1 MANATLT
8 QAPAPPAPQLN
19 TGPVSIFFMVWGV
32 TWTMLLVLGM
42 AFLYYNR
49 AMPLVRIRGLRL
61 TFAAVILLHL
71 YWIVVQFGVLIFELV
86 PPEVMFWIMG
96 LYVPWGIALF
106 HASNSRFLYVAE
118 AQKRFVGKTPVVRE
132 KPSTSRDETLLG
144 KFWRLEYERRIVVVV
159 CVGMVLQFLLLV
171 TMYLL
176 SRKYHPSFGIPG
188 TEITTADPM
197 ERLMQLYSGWEWW
210 PSIMWQFFWA
220 WIVAPYILFKS
231 RGIKD
236 TLGWRVQTIAC
247 CIAGLPA
254 TPLWLAA
261 LYLPAFAPVNRYF
274 IPPQWICLSITFIEF
289 FAVILP
295 CWQVLTHK
303 TLRRETLDA
312 IANWESRR
320 GGDTDGKQ
328 SFVTDSTKQES
339 TTATW
344 RLLSEIE
351 KATGQ
356 SESLF
361 TMAALDYTLKRNPEP
376 LREFSALRDFSGE
389 NIAFLTAVADWK
401 AGAAKSRAS
410 TDEGSVRSEEGVERR
425 RVRFNGALQIYAE
438 FISAR
443 LAEFQVN
450 IGSADQKRL
459 EGVFGPAAQI
469 LFGDAQTFDDPAV
482 PFKMERTDNAVERGR
497 AQYFGQVPE
506 EFDDDIFDDAQ
517 VSIKYLVLTNTWPKF
532 VKQGRCSMS
541 VHSVGSQSSDGN
553 AGNEIGRVKKYLKRM
568 KAGTAAF

>member
-1 MANATLT
+1 MANETL
-8 QAPAPPAPQLN
+8 AAAPPAPQLN

-42 AFLYYNR
+42 TFLYYNR
-49 AMPLVRIRGLRL
+49 AMPLVRVRGLRL

-71 YWIVVQFGVLIFELV
+71 YWIVCQFGLLIFELV

-96 LYVPWGIALF
+96 MYVPWGIALF

-118 AQKRFVGKTPVVRE
+118 AQKRFVGKTPAVRE
-132 KPSTSRDETLLG
+132 KPPVNNDKSLLG
-144 KFWRLEYERRIVVVV
+144 KFWKLEYERRIVVVV
-159 CVGMVLQFLLLV
+159 CVGMALQFLLLV

-188 TEITTADPM
+188 TEVTTTNPL
-197 ERLMQLYSGWEWW
+197 ERIMQLYSGWEWW
-210 PSIMWQFFWA
+210 PSILWQFFWA
-220 WIVAPYILFKS
+220 WIVAPYILYKS

-261 LYLPAFAPVNRYF
+261 LYLPSFAAVNRYF

-289 FAVILP
+289 FAIILP

-320 GGDTDGKQ
+320 GGDKDGKQ
-328 SFVTDSTKQES
+328 SFATESTKQES
-339 TTATW
+339 TTSTW

-361 TMAALDYTLKRNPEP
+361 TMTALDYMLKRNPEP

-389 NIAFLTAVADWK
+389 NIAFLSAVADWK
-401 AGAAKSRAS
+401 AGAAKPDAP
-410 TDEGSVRSEEGVERR
+410 TDKSSLQSEEGVELR
-425 RVRFNGALQIYAE
+425 RVRFNDALQIYAE
-438 FISAR
+438 FVSAR
-443 LAEFQVN
+443 HAEFQVN

-459 EGVFGPAAQI
+459 DGVFGPATQI
-469 LFGDAQTFDDPAV
+469 LLGDSQRFDDLAV
-482 PFKMERTDNAVERGR
+482 PFERESIDEGVERCR
-497 AQYFGQVPE
+497 AQYFGEIPD
-506 EFDDDIFDDAQ
+506 EFNDEIFDDAE

-532 VKQGRCSMS
+532 VKQGRYSMS
-541 VHSVGSQSSDGN
+541 VNSVGSQSSDGN
-553 AGNEIGRVKKYLKRM
+553 TEKEIGRVKKYLRRM
-568 KAGTAAF
+568 KVEVTAF

>member
-1 MANATLT
+1 MADPKLT
-8 QAPAPPAPQLN
+8 PAAPAPRLN

-32 TWTMLLVLGM
+32 TWTVMLVLGM

-61 TFAAVILLHL
+61 TFAAVILLHF
-71 YWIVVQFGVLIFELV
+71 YWILCQFGLLIFEYV
-86 PPEVMFWIMG
+86 PPEIMFWVMG
-96 LYVPWGIALF
+96 MYVPWGIALF

-118 AQKRFVGKTPVVRE
+118 AQKRFVGKTTVARQ
-132 KPSTSRDETLLG
+132 KPFASKNKTLLG
-144 KFWRLEYERRIVVVV
+144 KFWKMEYERRIVVVI
-159 CVGMVLQFLLLV
+159 CVGMALQFLLLV

-188 TEITTADPM
+188 TEVTTTNPM

-210 PSIMWQFFWA
+210 PSILWQFFWA
-220 WIVAPYILFKS
+220 WVVAPCILFKS

-261 LYLPAFAPVNRYF
+261 LYLPAFGPVNQYF

-289 FAVILP
+289 FAIILP

-320 GGDTDGKQ
+320 GVNKDGKQ
-328 SFVTDSTKQES
+328 SFATESTKQES
-339 TTATW
+339 TTAPW

-361 TMAALDYTLKRNPEP
+361 TMAALDYMLKRNPEP

-389 NIAFLTAVADWK
+389 NIAFLSAVADWK
-401 AGAAKSRAS
+401 AGAAKPQTP
-410 TDEGSVRSEEGVERR
+410 TDKGSVQSEEGIELRR
-425 RVRFNGALQIYAE
+425 LRFNDALHIYAE
-438 FISAR
+438 FVSAR
-443 LAEFQVN
+443 HAEFQVN
-450 IGSADQKRL
+450 IGSADQKQL
-459 EGVFGPAAQI
+459 EAVFGPAAQI
-469 LFGDAQTFDDPAV
+469 LLGGSQRFDDLAV
-482 PFKMERTDNAVERGR
+482 PFEMECTDEGAERVR
-497 AQYFGQVPE
+497 AQYFGEIPDQ
-506 EFDDDIFDDAQ
+506 FDDQVFDDAE

-532 VKQGRCSMS
+532 VKQGRYSMS
-541 VHSVGSQSSDGN
+541 VNSVGSQSSDGT
-553 AGNEIGRVKKYLKRM
+553 AEKEIGRVKKYLKRM
-568 KAGTAAF
+568 KFGGAHF

>member
-1 MANATLT
+1 MANATST
-8 QAPAPPAPQLN
+8 PAAPAPRLN

-32 TWTMLLVLGM
+32 TWTVLLVLGM

-49 AMPLVRIRGLRL
+49 AMPLVRVRGLRL

-71 YWIVVQFGVLIFELV
+71 YWILCQFGLLIFEYV
-86 PPEVMFWIMG
+86 PPEIMFWVMG
-96 LYVPWGIALF
+96 MYVPWGIALF

-118 AQKRFVGKTPVVRE
+118 AQKRFVGKAPAARQ
-132 KPSTSRDETLLG
+132 KPSASKNKTLLG

-159 CVGMVLQFLLLV
+159 CVGMALQFLLLV

-188 TEITTADPM
+188 TEVTTTNPM

-210 PSIMWQFFWA
+210 PSILWQFFWA
-220 WIVAPYILFKS
+220 WLVAPYILFKS

-261 LYLPAFAPVNRYF
+261 LYLPAFGPVNQYF
-274 IPPQWICLSITFIEF
+274 IPPQWICVSITFIEF
-289 FAVILP
+289 FAIILP

-320 GGDTDGKQ
+320 GGDKDGKQ
-328 SFVTDSTKQES
+328 SFASESTRQES
-339 TTATW
+339 TTSTW

-361 TMAALDYTLKRNPEP
+361 TMAALDYMLKRNPEP

-389 NIAFLTAVADWK
+389 NIAFLSAVSDWK
-401 AGAAKSRAS
+401 AGAAEPKAP
-410 TDEGSVRSEEGVERR
+410 TDKTPAHSEEGVELR
-425 RVRFNGALQIYAE
+425 RVRFNDALHIYAE
-438 FISAR
+438 FVSPR
-443 LAEFQVN
+443 HAEFQVN
-450 IGSADQKRL
+450 IGSADQKQL
-459 EGVFGPAAQI
+459 EVVFGPAAQI
-469 LFGDAQTFDDPAV
+469 LLGDSQRFDDLAV
-482 PFKMERTDNAVERGR
+482 PFEMESTGEGVERVR
-497 AQYFGQVPE
+497 AQYFGEIPDEFSDQV
-506 EFDDDIFDDAQ
+506 FDDAE

-532 VKQGRCSMS
+532 VKQGRYSMS
-541 VHSVGSQSSDGN
+541 INSVVSQSSDGS
-553 AGNEIGRVKKYLKRM
+553 AEKEIGRVKKYLKRM
-568 KAGTAAF
+568 KFGGAAL